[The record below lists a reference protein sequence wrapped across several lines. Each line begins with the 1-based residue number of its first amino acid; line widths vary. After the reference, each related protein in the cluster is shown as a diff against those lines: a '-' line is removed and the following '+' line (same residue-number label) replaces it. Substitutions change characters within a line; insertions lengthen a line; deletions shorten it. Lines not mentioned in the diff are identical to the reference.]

1 MEVDVRVATM
11 LMRKA
16 DPPLSESKFPYA
28 VPEGTDAA
36 GLIEKLGVPRAL
48 VGSVTVNKRR
58 SPLDRVL
65 AEGDEVAIIPA
76 ISGG

>member
-1 MEVDVRVATM
+1 MEINVRVATI

-16 DPPLSESKFPYA
+16 EPPLSESTFRYT

-36 GLIEKLGVPRAL
+36 GLIGELGVPRAL